1 MTEMEDMGNE
11 GASSVFQAE
20 LERVLSR
27 IPGSLSATLVDVDG
41 IALASFSADN
51 TLNADVVAAELAS
64 MVKGMKRAFESLR
77 TGKIQEFLFATDQVV
92 IVTRSVGTEF
102 FLSIVLKDELSLGLS
117 RVETKRLSK
126 DLEKALLL

>member
-1 MTEMEDMGNE
+1 MGDS

-20 LERVLSR
+20 LEKVLLR
-27 IPGSLSATLVDVDG
+27 IPGALSATLVDVDG
-41 IALASFSADN
+41 IALASYSADN
-51 TLNADVVAAELAS
+51 TLNADVVAAELAT
-64 MVKGMKRAFESLR
+64 MAKGMKRVFDALR
-77 TGKIQEFLFATDQVV
+77 TGGLQEFMFTTDRAV

-102 FLSIVLKDELSLGLS
+102 FLYIVLKDERSLGLS

>member
-1 MTEMEDMGNE
+1 MVES

-20 LERVLSR
+20 LEKVLQR
-27 IPGSLSATLVDVDG
+27 IPGALSATLVDVDG
-41 IALASFSADN
+41 ISLASYSADN
-51 TLNADVVAAELAS
+51 TLNADVVAAELAT
-64 MVKGMKRAFESLR
+64 MAKGMKRVFDSLR
-77 TGKIQEFLFATDQVV
+77 TGRLQEFMFTTDEAV

-102 FLSIVLKDELSLGLS
+102 FLYIVLKDERSLGLS